1 MQVSRPRRPTT
12 LGGLAVVCLLCTPL
26 FAQADQG
33 GWGIHR
39 EPDGGWSVYRD
50 DRIQLQPRLELQA
63 GGFWERNPWLGESRA
78 VIGDDADDW
87 GEGSVEAGMTA
98 TVSLG
103 SRGTLEARYSY
114 LGAWT
119 RGGIDAAGSNL
130 PDETAESGLVEDL
143 YLRWRSGELL
153 SGLGEDA
160 LELSVGRQD
169 YRVGTGFLF
178 WDGATSG
185 GSRGAHWL
193 GPRSAFELAAIA
205 RLKTGPLTSEAVYL
219 SADEKPD
226 DDTRMVGVNFEWT
239 FEKLGSAGLGYYR
252 VHRSDDDELDGLWL
266 IDARVSL
273 TPFSS
278 LPHLSLS
285 GEYVFEKNSGRLEA
299 HGYYAEVGY
308 AFEECAWTPFV
319 SYRFAL
325 FSGDK
330 SGGSRD
336 EGFRPFFYG
345 SSEWGTWHQGEILG
359 YYVLENRNLL
369 THTVRL
375 RFAPPKAVAVSL
387 LYFHQRLDERTG
399 SIDTPG
405 GASLG
410 DVDSKHVGDE
420 IDLAVDWTV
429 NRWLSL
435 SSVAAVLFPGAA
447 LREGAGNDAN
457 WGHFMLWAVV
467 SF

>member
-1 MQVSRPRRPTT
+1 MQPPRPLRPAT
-12 LGGLAVVCLLCTPL
+12 LANLAVLCLLCIPQL
-26 FAQADQG
+26 LQAGQG
-33 GWGIHR
+33 GWGIHP

-50 DRIQLQPRLELQA
+50 DRIQLQPTLELQA
-63 GGFWERNPWLGESRA
+63 AGFWEKNPWLGESRA
-78 VIGDDADDW
+78 VIGDNADAW
-87 GEGSVEAGMTA
+87 GEGSMEAGLTG
-98 TVSLG
+98 TFSLA

-119 RGGIDAAGSNL
+119 RGGIDAAGSNF

-160 LELSVGRQD
+160 LELSFGRQD
-169 YRVGTGFLF
+169 YRVGSGFLF

-185 GSRGAHWL
+185 GSRGAYWL

-219 SADEKPD
+219 SGDERPD
-226 DDTRMVGVNFEWT
+226 EDTRMAGVNFEWD
-239 FEKLGSAGLGYYR
+239 FETLGSAGLGYYR
-252 VHRSDDDELDGLWL
+252 IHQSDDDELDGLWL
-266 IDARVSL
+266 IDARARL

-285 GEYVFEKNSGRLEA
+285 GEYVFQKNSGRLEA
-299 HGYYAEVGY
+299 HGYYGELGY
-308 AFEECAWTPFV
+308 AFEERAGQPVV

-330 SGGSRD
+330 SGGSRN
-336 EGFRPFFYG
+336 EGFKPLFYG
-345 SSEWGTWHQGEILG
+345 GSDWGTWIQGEILG
-359 YYVLENRNLL
+359 HYVVTNQNLL
-369 THTVRL
+369 THTVRIGFTPH
-375 RFAPPKAVAVSL
+375 RAVAVNL
-387 LYFHQRLDERTG
+387 LYFHQRLVERTD
-399 SIDTPG
+399 SIESQVGTR
-405 GASLG
+405 LT
-410 DVDSKHVGDE
+410 DVDSKHLGDE
-420 IDLAVDWTV
+420 LDLAVDWTV
-429 NRWLSL
+429 NSWLSL
-435 SSVAAVLFPGAA
+435 TSVGAVLFPGAA
-447 LREGAGNDAN
+447 LREGAGNDAD